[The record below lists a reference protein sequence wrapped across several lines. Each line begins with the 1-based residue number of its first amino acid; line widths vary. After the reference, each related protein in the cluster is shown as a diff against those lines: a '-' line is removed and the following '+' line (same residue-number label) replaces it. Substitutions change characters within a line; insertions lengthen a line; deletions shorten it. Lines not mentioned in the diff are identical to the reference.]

1 MESSGGVGLM
11 AVMGVSGFVAL
22 VALQVHKRLV
32 SDFMKKVQSELGTA
46 KCTVKKKRVRFAK
59 EVVETSTDNK
69 EYRRRHSRLHCQYS

>member
-32 SDFMKKVQSELGTA
+32 SDFMKKVESELGNE
-46 KCTVKKKRVRFAK
+46 KCRMKRKRVRFAK
-59 EVVETSTDNK
+59 DVVEPSSNSK
-69 EYRRRHSRLHCQYS
+69 EYRRRHSRLINCQ